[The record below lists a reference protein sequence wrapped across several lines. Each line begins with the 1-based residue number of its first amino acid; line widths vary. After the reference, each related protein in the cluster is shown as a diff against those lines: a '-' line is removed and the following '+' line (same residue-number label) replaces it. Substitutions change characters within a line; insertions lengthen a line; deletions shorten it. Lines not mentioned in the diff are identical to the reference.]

1 MRKMTDKDNIKLKT
15 DTPSPRKSGSSIG
28 VHVKRKRKIIAQP
41 LSSQAPHSSRS
52 PKKEEKTQENKAQ
65 NSHQDTNDKR
75 SKSGI
80 YLRDDHCDWG
90 SSGMNEFTNEYNS
103 N

>member
-1 MRKMTDKDNIKLKT
+1 MNHENSK
-15 DTPSPRKSGSSIG
+15 
-28 VHVKRKRKIIAQP
+28 
-41 LSSQAPHSSRS
+41 
-52 PKKEEKTQENKAQ
+52 KTQEKQAQ

>member
-1 MRKMTDKDNIKLKT
+1 MNNENIK
-15 DTPSPRKSGSSIG
+15 
-28 VHVKRKRKIIAQP
+28 
-41 LSSQAPHSSRS
+41 
-52 PKKEEKTQENKAQ
+52 KTQENQAQ

>member
-1 MRKMTDKDNIKLKT
+1 MEKVNFVNYKVYMNNKNNNKNFEIK
-15 DTPSPRKSGSSIG
+15 
-28 VHVKRKRKIIAQP
+28 AQTANHEN
-41 LSSQAPHSSRS
+41 SSQS
-52 PKKEEKTQENKAQ
+52 
-65 NSHQDTNDKR
+65 

-90 SSGMNEFTNEYNS
+90 SSGMNEFTNEFSES

>member
-1 MRKMTDKDNIKLKT
+1 MIRFTSKIYIFVAFVNIVNYKDYM
-15 DTPSPRKSGSSIG
+15 
-28 VHVKRKRKIIAQP
+28 
-41 LSSQAPHSSRS
+41 
-52 PKKEEKTQENKAQ
+52 ENKNKSKNQVNKALNQ
-65 NSHQDTNDKR
+65 YTTNDNDN
-75 SKSGI
+75 SSGI

>member
-1 MRKMTDKDNIKLKT
+1 MFFVDFVNIVNYKASMNTENNK
-15 DTPSPRKSGSSIG
+15 
-28 VHVKRKRKIIAQP
+28 
-41 LSSQAPHSSRS
+41 
-52 PKKEEKTQENKAQ
+52 KTQENQASH
-65 NSHQDTNDKR
+65 SHQDTNDKR

-90 SSGMNEFTNEYNS
+90 SSGMNEFTNEFNS